1 MAVKTTGH
9 EEDLNDILKINV
21 QLQVALVSLG
31 RDEADEALTVIE
43 NNEKTMDLTL
53 GGGSTK
59 SMPNNSQTN
68 LRFLKRLLESKSQS
82 LEILRL
88 AIDTLEK
95 QCREHH
101 EKFHKDLQ
109 FRYDE

>member
-1 MAVKTTGH
+1 
-9 EEDLNDILKINV
+9 
-21 QLQVALVSLG
+21 
-31 RDEADEALTVIE
+31 
-43 NNEKTMDLTL
+43 MDLTL

-88 AIDTLEK
+88 AIDTVEK
-95 QCREHH
+95 KCREQH

>member
-1 MAVKTTGH
+1 
-9 EEDLNDILKINV
+9 
-21 QLQVALVSLG
+21 
-31 RDEADEALTVIE
+31 
-43 NNEKTMDLTL
+43 
-53 GGGSTK
+53 
-59 SMPNNSQTN
+59 MPNNSQTN

-95 QCREHH
+95 QCREQH

>member
-43 NNEKTMDLTL
+43 NNEKPWT
-53 GGGSTK
+53 
-59 SMPNNSQTN
+59 
-68 LRFLKRLLESKSQS
+68 
-82 LEILRL
+82 
-88 AIDTLEK
+88 
-95 QCREHH
+95 
-101 EKFHKDLQ
+101 
-109 FRYDE
+109 